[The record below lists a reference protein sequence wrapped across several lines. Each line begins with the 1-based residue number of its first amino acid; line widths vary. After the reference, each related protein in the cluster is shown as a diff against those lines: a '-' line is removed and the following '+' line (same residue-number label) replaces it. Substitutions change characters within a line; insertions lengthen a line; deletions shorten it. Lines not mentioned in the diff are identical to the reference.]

1 MKMNDKQKFYAGT
14 TAFMLSII
22 TIIGCLACFFST
34 PAYAASVKP
43 ADDSDIEY
51 VTPLEVHLRELTAQP
66 PFAPVLPAPEQ
77 EVTET
82 KPVSEPSVETA
93 ETAQAEFLLLR

>member
-34 PAYAASVKP
+34 PAYAAPVKSSD
-43 ADDSDIEY
+43 DDSDIEY
-51 VTPLEVHLRELTAQP
+51 VTPLEIHFRELNAQP
-66 PFAPVLPAPEQ
+66 PFAAG
-77 EVTET
+77 
-82 KPVSEPSVETA
+82 TA
-93 ETAQAEFLLLR
+93 YT